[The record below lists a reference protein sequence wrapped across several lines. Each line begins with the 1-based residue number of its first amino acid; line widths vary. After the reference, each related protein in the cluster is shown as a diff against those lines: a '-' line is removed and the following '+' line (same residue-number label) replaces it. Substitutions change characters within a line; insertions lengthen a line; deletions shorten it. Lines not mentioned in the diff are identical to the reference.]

1 MTTNTLKYD
10 KRVAIENFVNKLF
23 EWIDSKRQNKEV
35 IVQETI
41 NAVEAMLEANALNVK
56 ELNQRAVNET
66 LQELATKDFVRA
78 EIAEVKQELKQE
90 LAEVRQELKEDIL
103 KLEARMELGFANQL
117 KWLVGFQIAT
127 VGLAVAIIKLL

>member
-78 EIAEVKQELKQE
+78 EIAEV
-90 LAEVRQELKEDIL
+90 RQELKEDIL

>member
-78 EIAEVKQELKQE
+78 EIAEVRQELKQE

>member
-56 ELNQRAVNET
+56 AVNET

>member
-35 IVQETI
+35 IVQETV

-56 ELNQRAVNET
+56 ELNQKAVNET

-78 EIAEVKQELKQE
+78 EIAGVRQEIAEVK
-90 LAEVRQELKEDIL
+90 QELKEDIL
-103 KLEARMELGFANQL
+103 RLEARMELGFANQL

>member
-35 IVQETI
+35 IVQETV

-56 ELNQRAVNET
+56 ELNQKAVNET

-78 EIAEVKQELKQE
+78 EIAGVRQEIAEVK
-90 LAEVRQELKEDIL
+90 QELKEDIL

>member
-23 EWIDSKRQNKEV
+23 EWIDSNRQNKEV
-35 IVQETI
+35 IVQETV

-78 EIAEVKQELKQE
+78 EI
-90 LAEVRQELKEDIL
+90 AEVRQELKEDIL